1 MQGYIHSIESFGT
14 VDGPGVRYV
23 VFFQGCPMRCL
34 YCHNPDTWEMNAGK
48 KMTVEEIIASYM
60 KKEAFYHT
68 GGITATGGE
77 PMMQLEFLTELF
89 EEAKRHNIHTCLDTS
104 GVLFPV
110 SDREEA
116 LLAKIRKLLE
126 VTDLVMLDIKHMDA
140 KMHTKLTGHSQ
151 EHAQKFL
158 AFLQEM
164 GKKVWIRH
172 VVVPT
177 ITFDKKEI
185 QDLGIFLKKFDNI
198 EKVELLPYH
207 SMGEV
212 KYDALGIEYPL
223 KGIAQ
228 LTKQEKELAVKWLN
242 G

>member
-1 MQGYIHSIESFGT
+1 MQ
-14 VDGPGVRYV
+14 PA
-23 VFFQGCPMRCL
+23 
-34 YCHNPDTWEMNAGK
+34 DTFL
-48 KMTVEEIIASYM
+48 II
-60 KKEAFYHT
+60 
-68 GGITATGGE
+68 
-77 PMMQLEFLTELF
+77 QLSNS
-89 EEAKRHNIHTCLDTS
+89 R
-104 GVLFPV
+104 
-110 SDREEA
+110 
-116 LLAKIRKLLE
+116 
-126 VTDLVMLDIKHMDA
+126 
-140 KMHTKLTGHSQ
+140 
-151 EHAQKFL
+151 
-158 AFLQEM
+158 
-164 GKKVWIRH
+164 IRH